1 MSEVAA
7 PGAAADAL
15 VGVDEHLADL
25 LAGHEP
31 LEPLAL
37 GLAHALGCVLA
48 EDVAA
53 TAPAPRFDTSAMDG
67 YAVRAGDTDAA
78 SAQQPVA
85 LDVVGDAPAGR
96 PAGVTVAPGSCT
108 RVATGGLLPEGAD
121 AVVPVED
128 TDAATSGA
136 VRVRVAAQPGAYVR
150 RAGEDVAVGQVL
162 ARAGEVL
169 GPGHVGL
176 LAADGRRDALVRPHP
191 RVVVLS
197 TGDELV
203 EPGRQP
209 GPGQVHDANS
219 WALAAAVRLAG
230 GTPYR
235 VGVVRDDPAELR
247 RALEDQ
253 LVRADL
259 VLTSGGVSVG
269 ERDVVKAALG
279 GSADVTFRRVAVQ
292 PGMPQGFGTLGPD
305 RVPFVGLPGNPVS
318 ALVSFEVFVR
328 PLIRLLAGRTTLHR
342 PVIAAHAVEA
352 FPPSPADKRQYARAR
367 LGVRDGVYA
376 VWPVGGSGSHLL
388 TGMAAADALAVVP
401 EATTQVRPGDV
412 LQVLDLRADRDVAA

>member
-1 MSEVAA
+1 MST
-7 PGAAADAL
+7 PPDDGDL

-25 LAGHEP
+25 LDGREP
-31 LEPLAL
+31 LEPLEL

-48 EDVAA
+48 EDVTAS
-53 TAPAPRFDTSAMDG
+53 APAPRFDTSAMDG
-67 YAVRAGDTDAA
+67 YAVRAADVAGATTA
-78 SAQQPVA
+78 QPVA
-85 LDVVGDAPAGR
+85 LHVLGDAPAGH
-96 PAGVTVAPGSCT
+96 PAGVTVAEGACT
-108 RVATGGLLPEGAD
+108 RVATGGLLPRGAD
-121 AVVPVED
+121 AVVPVEQ
-128 TDAATSGA
+128 TDGAATGQVQVRAPAA
-136 VRVRVAAQPGAYVR
+136 VGAYVR
-150 RAGEDVAVGQVL
+150 REGEDVQVGQVL

-203 EPGRQP
+203 EPGQEP
-209 GPGQVHDANS
+209 GPGQVYDANS

-235 VGVVRDDPAELR
+235 VGVVRDDADALR

-259 VLTSGGVSVG
+259 VITSGGVSVG
-269 ERDVVKAALG
+269 ERDVVKTALR
-279 GSADVTFRRVAVQ
+279 GSAEITFRRVAVQ
-292 PGMPQGFGTLGPD
+292 PGMPQGFGSLGPD

-328 PLIRLLAGRTTLHR
+328 PLIRRLAGRAVLGR
-342 PVIAAHAVEA
+342 PVLAARVAED
-352 FPPSPADKRQYARAR
+352 FPASPLGKRQYARAR
-367 LGVRDGVYA
+367 LGVADGVWA
-376 VWPVGGSGSHLL
+376 VWPAGGSGSHLL

-401 EATTQVRPGDV
+401 ETTTAVRAGDV
-412 LQVLDLRADRDVAA
+412 VQVLDLRADREVTA